1 LSNTPSFPD
10 PSRTMASYAASI
22 GLEPSLEAFLAE
34 ARKQSRNNWRP
45 ELTAAAVN
53 RYIREGFGLP
63 EPDAGSQ
70 PEVPG
75 AGYAV
80 VNE

>member
-1 LSNTPSFPD
+1 
-10 PSRTMASYAASI
+10 
-22 GLEPSLEAFLAE
+22 
-34 ARKQSRNNWRP
+34 
-45 ELTAAAVN
+45 VN

-70 PEVPG
+70 PVVPG